1 MQSIK
6 NKLFLAGF
14 MGAGKSSFLQKLQK
28 NGDSYRF
35 IDLDLEISE
44 NLAELIE
51 KVGWESFRRMEQDL
65 LSDLISSE
73 DKMVIALGG
82 GAFRE
87 TLVKEGLTIWL
98 NIPFD
103 VCFERIKESRDRP
116 LAKLSRE
123 DLQKLYDERAL
134 IYQKCEYVLNLDQLQ
149 EINSLEDLF
158 SHLGLT

>member
-1 MQSIK
+1 MHSNK
-6 NKLFLAGF
+6 NKLILAGF

-28 NGDSYRF
+28 NGASYQF
-35 IDLDLEISE
+35 IDLDQEISG

-51 KVGWESFRRMEQDL
+51 NVGWDSFRQMEQDL
-65 LSDLISSE
+65 LRDLMDSE
-73 DKMVIALGG
+73 EKMVIALGG

-87 TLVKEGLTIWL
+87 SLVIEGITIWL
-98 NIPFD
+98 DIPFD

-123 DLQKLYDERAL
+123 ELEKLYDERAL
-134 IYQKCEYVLNLDQLQ
+134 IYQNCEYVLNLDQLQ
-149 EINSLEDLF
+149 EINSLKDLF